1 MFFSR
6 VRRWTM
12 LVLVAIAL
20 VGCKRSP
27 TPMPTPIAT
36 MATPDIRSSSGPV
49 LASGE
54 VVPSQET
61 HLGFPVSGRV
71 ETVAVNK
78 GDRVE
83 AGQVLI
89 VLETDL
95 LEANVAQAEAA
106 LATARAQ
113 VALLKAGPRLEEV
126 AVAEAQVAAAQ
137 TSVAQAQLQQTMP
150 DLGAT
155 QAEIRAAQAQVAQAQ
170 ADQLATEEIHELT
183 MKCVNVELPGGEE
196 KKICPALGPMEEQAR
211 YSMEAAN
218 QAQVAAQAQLDALL
232 GGANAE
238 VRVAEAGVQ
247 AAAAQ
252 RDVAQAQLETVQAG
266 ATAEEITAAEAVV
279 SQAEAA
285 LQVAR
290 AGLDQATLRAPF
302 IQKGSEAAP
311 SIQKGSEAAL
321 ATGTVTALEVGPGEA
336 VMPGQVAL
344 TLVDLSRLR
353 VETTDLSELDVARV
367 AVGQRASIYVEPLG
381 VTVGGRVVRI
391 ASQAEMIGGDV
402 VYAVVVELDEQPPG
416 LRWGMSVE
424 VEITTD

>member
-6 VRRWTM
+6 VRRWAM

-27 TPMPTPIAT
+27 TPAPTPSAT
-36 MATPDIRSSSGPV
+36 MATPGIRSSSGQV
-49 LASGE
+49 VASGE

-95 LEANVAQAEAA
+95 LEAGVAQAEAA
-106 LATARAQ
+106 LAAARAQ

-137 TSVAQAQLQQTMP
+137 TSVAQAEVQQTRP

-155 QAEIRAAQAQVAQAQ
+155 QGEIAAAQAQVAAAM
-170 ADQLATEEIHELT
+170 ADQLVAEEIHELT
-183 MKCVNVELPGGEE
+183 MTCVDVELPGGETQT
-196 KKICPALGPMEEQAR
+196 ICPALGPYEEGAR

-218 QAQVAAQAQLDALL
+218 QAQAAAQAQLDALL

-238 VRVAEAGVQ
+238 VRVVEAGVQ

-252 RDVAQAQLETVQAG
+252 RDVAQAQLDTLQAG

-290 AGLDQATLRAPF
+290 AGLDQATLRAP
-302 IQKGSEAAP
+302 S
-311 SIQKGSEAAL
+311 
-321 ATGTVTALEVGPGEA
+321 TGTVTALEVGPGEA

-353 VETTDLSELDVARV
+353 VQTTDLSELDVARV

>member
-1 MFFSR
+1 MGRSR
-6 VRRWTM
+6 TTAGTVKAMDKRWAM
-12 LVLVAIAL
+12 LVLVAVAL
-20 VGCKRSP
+20 VGCRRAP
-27 TPMPTPIAT
+27 TPTPTPTAT
-36 MATPDIRSSSGPV
+36 MATPDNRSSSAQV
-49 LASGE
+49 VASGE

-61 HLGFPVSGRV
+61 LLGFPVSGRV
-71 ETVAVNK
+71 DTLAVNE
-78 GDRVE
+78 GDRVG

-95 LEANVAQAEAA
+95 LEAGVAQAEAA
-106 LATARAQ
+106 SAAARAQ
-113 VALLKAGPRLEEV
+113 AALLKAGPRLEEV
-126 AVAEAQVAAAQ
+126 AVAAAQVAAAQ
-137 TSVAQAQLQQTMP
+137 TALAQAELQQTRP

-155 QAEIRAAQAQVAQAQ
+155 QAEIRAAQAQVAAAM
-170 ADQLATEEIHELT
+170 ADQLVAEEIHELT
-183 MKCVNVELPGGEE
+183 MTCVNVELPGGAE
-196 KKICPALGPMEEQAR
+196 KICPALGPMEEGAR
-211 YSMEAAN
+211 YGMEAAN
-218 QAQVAAQAQLDALL
+218 QAQAAAQAQLDALL

-238 VRVAEAGVQ
+238 LRVVEAGVQ

-266 ATAEEITAAEAVV
+266 ASAEEIAAAEVAV

-290 AGLDQATLRAPF
+290 AALDQATLRAPV
-302 IQKGSEAAP
+302 A
-311 SIQKGSEAAL
+311 
-321 ATGTVTALEVGPGEA
+321 GTVTALDVGPGEA

-367 AVGQRASIYVEPLG
+367 AAGQRASVYVEPLG
-381 VTVGGRVVRI
+381 VTVGGRVVRL

-402 VYAVVVELDEQPPG
+402 VYAVAVELDEQPPG

-424 VEITTD
+424 VEIATG

>member
-1 MFFSR
+1 MFFNR
-6 VRRWTM
+6 IRRWAM
-12 LVLVAIAL
+12 LVLAAIAL

-27 TPMPTPIAT
+27 TPTPTPIAT
-36 MATPDIRSSSGPV
+36 IAPPGIRSSSAQV
-49 LASGE
+49 VASGE

-71 ETVAVNK
+71 ETVMVNK
-78 GDRVE
+78 GDQVE

-95 LEANVAQAEAA
+95 LEADVAQAEAA
-106 LATARAQ
+106 LAAAQAQ

-126 AVAEAQVAAAQ
+126 AVAEAQVAVAQ
-137 TSVAQAQLQQTMP
+137 TSVAQAEVQQTRP

-155 QAEIRAAQAQVAQAQ
+155 QAEIRAAQAQVAATM
-170 ADQLATEEIHELT
+170 ADQLAAYEFHELT
-183 MKCVNVELPGGEE
+183 MKCVDYEFPDGETRT
-196 KKICPALGPMEEQAR
+196 ICPGLGPTEERAR
-211 YSMEAAN
+211 HNMEAADAA
-218 QAQVAAQAQLDALL
+218 QAAAQAQLDALP
-232 GGANAE
+232 GSANAE
-238 VRVAEAGVQ
+238 VRVVAAGVQ
-247 AAAAQ
+247 VAAAQ
-252 RDVAQAQLETVQAG
+252 RDVAQAHLETVQAG
-266 ATAEEITAAEAVV
+266 ATAEEVTAAEAVV

-290 AGLDQATLRAPF
+290 AGLDQATLRAPV
-302 IQKGSEAAP
+302 A
-311 SIQKGSEAAL
+311 
-321 ATGTVTALEVGPGEA
+321 GTVTALEVGPGEA

-367 AVGQRASIYVEPLG
+367 AVGQRAGIYVEPLG

-402 VYAVVVELDEQPPG
+402 VYRVVVELDEQPLG

>member
-6 VRRWTM
+6 VRRWAM
-12 LVLVAIAL
+12 LVLVAIVL

-27 TPMPTPIAT
+27 TPTPTPTAT
-36 MATPDIRSSSGPV
+36 VATPGIRSSSAQV
-49 LASGE
+49 VASGE
-54 VVPSQET
+54 IVPSWET
-61 HLGFPVSGRV
+61 DLGFPVSGRV
-71 ETVAVNK
+71 ETVAVNR

-89 VLETDL
+89 VLEKDL
-95 LEANVAQAEAA
+95 LEADVAQAEAA

-137 TSVAQAQLQQTMP
+137 SSVAQAELQRTRP

-155 QAEIRAAQAQVAQAQ
+155 EGEIKSAQAQVAAAM
-170 ADQLATEEIHELT
+170 ADQLVAEEMHELT
-183 MKCVNVELPGGEE
+183 MTCVNVELPGGEE
-196 KKICPALGPMEEQAR
+196 KTICPALGPMEEGAR
-211 YSMEAAN
+211 YGMEAAN
-218 QAQVAAQAQLDALL
+218 QAQAAAQAQLDALL

-238 VRVAEAGVQ
+238 VRVVEAGVQ

-252 RDVAQAQLETVQAG
+252 RDIALAQLETVQAG
-266 ATAEEITAAEAVV
+266 AGAGEIAASEAAV

-290 AGLDQATLRAPF
+290 ARLDQATLRAPV
-302 IQKGSEAAP
+302 
-311 SIQKGSEAAL
+311 
-321 ATGTVTALEVGPGEA
+321 TGTITALEVGPGEA

-367 AVGQRASIYVEPLG
+367 APGQRASVYVEPLG
-381 VTVGGRVVRI
+381 VTVGGQVVRI
-391 ASQAEMIGGDV
+391 ASQAGMIGGDV
-402 VYAVVVELDEQPPG
+402 VYALVVELDEQPPG

-424 VEITTD
+424 VEIAAE

>member
-1 MFFSR
+1 
-6 VRRWTM
+6 M

-27 TPMPTPIAT
+27 TPAPTPSAT
-36 MATPDIRSSSGPV
+36 MATPGIRSSSGQV
-49 LASGE
+49 VASGE

-95 LEANVAQAEAA
+95 LEAGVAQAEAA
-106 LATARAQ
+106 LAAARAQ

-137 TSVAQAQLQQTMP
+137 TSVAQAEVQQTMP

-155 QAEIRAAQAQVAQAQ
+155 QGEIRAAQAQVAAAM
-170 ADQLATEEIHELT
+170 ADQLVAEEIHELT
-183 MKCVNVELPGGEE
+183 MTCVDVELPGGETQT
-196 KKICPALGPMEEQAR
+196 ICPALGPYEEGAR

-218 QAQVAAQAQLDALL
+218 QAQAAAQAQLDALL

-238 VRVAEAGVQ
+238 VRVVEAGVQ

-252 RDVAQAQLETVQAG
+252 RDVAQAQLDTLQAG
-266 ATAEEITAAEAVV
+266 ATAEEITAAEAAV

-285 LQVAR
+285 LQVVR

-311 SIQKGSEAAL
+311 SIQKGSEAAPS
-321 ATGTVTALEVGPGEA
+321 APSAGTVTALEVGPGEA

-344 TLVDLSRLR
+344 TMVDLSRLR

>member
-1 MFFSR
+1 
-6 VRRWTM
+6 
-12 LVLVAIAL
+12 
-20 VGCKRSP
+20 
-27 TPMPTPIAT
+27 
-36 MATPDIRSSSGPV
+36 
-49 LASGE
+49 
-54 VVPSQET
+54 
-61 HLGFPVSGRV
+61 
-71 ETVAVNK
+71 VAVNK

-83 AGQVLI
+83 ADQVLI
-89 VLETDL
+89 VLETGL
-95 LEANVAQAEAA
+95 LEADVAQAEAA
-106 LATARAQ
+106 LAAAQAQ
-113 VALLKAGPRLEEV
+113 VALLKAGARLEEV
-126 AVAEAQVAAAQ
+126 AVAEAQLAAAQ
-137 TSVAQAQLQQTMP
+137 TSVAQAEIQRTRP

-155 QAEIRAAQAQVAQAQ
+155 QADIRAAQAQVAATM
-170 ADQLATEEIHELT
+170 ADQLVAEEYHELT
-183 MKCVNVELPGGEE
+183 MTCVDVKLPGGEE
-196 KKICPALGPMEEQAR
+196 RTICPALGPMEEGAR

-218 QAQVAAQAQLDALL
+218 QAQAAAQAQLDALI

-238 VRVAEAGVQ
+238 VRAVEAGVQ

-266 ATAEEITAAEAVV
+266 ATAEEITAAEAAV

-290 AGLDQATLRAPF
+290 AGLDQTTLQAPC
-302 IQKGSEAAP
+302 A
-311 SIQKGSEAAL
+311 
-321 ATGTVTALEVGPGEA
+321 GTVTALEVGPGEA

-367 AVGQRASIYVEPLG
+367 AVGQRASVYVEPLG

-391 ASQAEMIGGDV
+391 AAQADMIGGDV

-424 VEITTD
+424 VEIATD